1 MFLDQFQHVMEKVIV
16 LYDWLLFDEI
26 LDLDYDVARVLNEY
40 YDDDDDDM
48 EFGLD
53 VLRYSTLLLMLR
65 EALVQQV

>member
-1 MFLDQFQHVMEKVIV
+1 MEKVIV

-48 EFGLD
+48 DFGLD
-53 VLRYSTLLLMLR
+53 VLRYSTLLLLMLR